1 MPVWEYQVEQ
11 FGSALKGAKAEEIE
25 QLLNE
30 AAQEGW
36 ELSHTAP
43 MANGTK
49 LFVIIRRKVEE
60 RSRRRPTSWP

>member
-11 FGSALKGAKAEEIE
+11 FGSALKGAKTEDVERF
-25 QLLNE
+25 LNE
-30 AAQEGW
+30 AASQGW

-49 LFVIIRRKVEE
+49 LFIVIRRKMEG
-60 RSRRRPTSWP
+60 RSRRRPTSFP